1 MPPSKSSGSSS
12 VRSVTLLL
20 IRVFLVVT
28 CIWNLTLIL
37 FCCFLCEFNVH
48 ELLAGGLV
56 QRLFLFRRHPP
67 AVGVWGSGAQ
77 RRSGGARDAGRG
89 GRGEG
94 HGPAPTTASASRAQ
108 SWPPALVAWG
118 GPPDDGLGGP
128 VISGAARPSP
138 WEDSSDRGFH
148 SVSAVVPLF
157 TPRQPHPTHST
168 CLPLISASS
177 GHRQMDGGP

>member
-1 MPPSKSSGSSS
+1 MMTLKGNHGNFLNTSSLPRTR
-12 VRSVTLLL
+12 VRQL
-20 IRVFLVVT
+20 
-28 CIWNLTLIL
+28 
-37 FCCFLCEFNVH
+37 
-48 ELLAGGLV
+48 
-56 QRLFLFRRHPP
+56 
-67 AVGVWGSGAQ
+67 
-77 RRSGGARDAGRG
+77 
-89 GRGEG
+89 
-94 HGPAPTTASASRAQ
+94 RATE
-108 SWPPALVAWG
+108 SWPPAARQHWYRGVGAVGLDLEISADTLLLLGCGAPGPSDAPVAPVTLAAGAGVRVMARLPPRPLRPGPRAGHQPWWPWG